1 METRIIRCVS
11 QSCARPFQL
20 NEFQFS
26 VEASLPWKRGE
37 VICPHCGATMMGDA
51 SSVFLTHALS
61 PAQEAQFN
69 LQAGNCGNAAGAQAQ
84 IADSTDQRS
93 NTER

>member
-1 METRIIRCVS
+1 
-11 QSCARPFQL
+11 
-20 NEFQFS
+20 
-26 VEASLPWKRGE
+26 
-37 VICPHCGATMMGDA
+37 MMGDA